1 LDDRSSFEK
10 FEVLIF
16 CGNVFLFSIFN
27 NDEVKGEVRFWMT
40 AVLVEKFEVL
50 IFCGNVF
57 LFSIF

>member
-1 LDDRSSFEK
+1 
-10 FEVLIF
+10 
-16 CGNVFLFSIFN
+16 
-27 NDEVKGEVRFWMT
+27 MT